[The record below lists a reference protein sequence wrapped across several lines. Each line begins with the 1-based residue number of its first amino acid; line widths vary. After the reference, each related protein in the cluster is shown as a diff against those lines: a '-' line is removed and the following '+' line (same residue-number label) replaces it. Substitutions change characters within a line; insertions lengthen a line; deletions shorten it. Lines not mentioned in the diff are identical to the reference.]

1 MISNLVLRGCVP
13 FGQHQQ
19 QKSQSIWSPLTEN
32 ARAMERGPVSYPESA
47 GILVD
52 APLTKK
58 PEDSGYEVG
67 RGLTQCERKRWCVGT
82 RALVTKRLTCR
93 VLSRKLFKNELEE
106 KWPKPNEYVDWD
118 MWTRLPANRKGR
130 ECIIPDISRTYHFGG
145 KGINVGGFM
154 QELYFEKHA
163 INKQPH
169 VNMDVNKM
177 YKDNYEKEIQRLLR

>member
-1 MISNLVLRGCVP
+1 MYGFVGYFLTQSLRNHPSLISLAMKMPKVTRNPINAQEAIASNTRKTKLQIRYNFHIFIFIHMISNLVLRGCVP

-82 RALVTKRLTCR
+82 WALVTKRLTP
-93 VLSRKLFKNELEE
+93 S
-106 KWPKPNEYVDWD
+106 
-118 MWTRLPANRKGR
+118 
-130 ECIIPDISRTYHFGG
+130 I
-145 KGINVGGFM
+145 
-154 QELYFEKHA
+154 
-163 INKQPH
+163 
-169 VNMDVNKM
+169 
-177 YKDNYEKEIQRLLR
+177 